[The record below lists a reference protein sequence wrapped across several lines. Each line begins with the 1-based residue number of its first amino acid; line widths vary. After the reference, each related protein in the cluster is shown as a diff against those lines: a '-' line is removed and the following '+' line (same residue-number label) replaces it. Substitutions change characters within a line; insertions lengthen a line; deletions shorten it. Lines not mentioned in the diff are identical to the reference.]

1 MKLNSCAICCLFRS
15 SAFPRN
21 YIHRFC
27 LVSAF
32 VRPLP
37 RSNIDLLS
45 ICKCVLLFCRD
56 LYTRTYPGEWGCGV
70 EKSSGVSRNEWN
82 FVECFLFFFFFSVL
96 NLGFFLLINV
106 NWKGHRKR
114 RFSVFWFWGKVKRK
128 ISGRN
133 LGFSFYRRM
142 ERLFWDNCKSYGS

>member
-1 MKLNSCAICCLFRS
+1 MIDSRLKRLPLAGTADISALSCGGTSVEMKLNSCAICCLFRS

-56 LYTRTYPGEWGCGV
+56 LYILCEWGCGA
-70 EKSSGVSRNEWN
+70 EKSNGVSRNEWN
-82 FVECFLFFFFFSVL
+82 FVKCFLFFYFFFFSVK
-96 NLGFFLLINV
+96 F
-106 NWKGHRKR
+106 
-114 RFSVFWFWGKVKRK
+114 
-128 ISGRN
+128 
-133 LGFSFYRRM
+133 
-142 ERLFWDNCKSYGS
+142 E

>member
-1 MKLNSCAICCLFRS
+1 MIDSRLKRFPLAGTVDICAFSCGGTSVEMKLNSCAICCLFRS

-82 FVECFLFFFFFSVL
+82 FVECFLFFFFSVL

-106 NWKGHRKR
+106 N
-114 RFSVFWFWGKVKRK
+114 
-128 ISGRN
+128 
-133 LGFSFYRRM
+133 
-142 ERLFWDNCKSYGS
+142 